1 MPRPR
6 IENRRARILA
16 ATRDLALTRGWP
28 STTVADVAAAAG
40 IGKGAVY
47 LEFADRS
54 ALLDA
59 ALTDAMRELTAAV
72 HRRCLAH
79 DGLLDLPAVY
89 RIGIEELLAQPLLRA
104 LHLGDADVL
113 GAHVRGVGPERY
125 RARMGWLGDY
135 IAALQ
140 EAGVLTPTV
149 DRETLGRVLGMFTLG
164 LLSAPSA
171 LGGLEDEQ
179 LRESVA
185 LFADLVGRGLGP
197 GATGG
202 TGADAGAAAAADPDP
217 AAALAAQMTLLDQLT
232 VQLETQETP

>member
-16 ATRDLALTRGWP
+16 ATRDLALTRGWS
-28 STTVADVAAAAG
+28 STTVADIAAAAG

-47 LEFADRS
+47 LEFPDRS

-59 ALTDAMRELTAAV
+59 ALIAAMRELTAAV

-89 RIGIEELLAQPLLRA
+89 RIGIEELLAEPLMRA
-104 LHLGDADVL
+104 LHLGDADLL
-113 GAHVRGVGPERY
+113 GTHVRDIGPARY
-125 RARMGWLGDY
+125 QARMDWLGEY

-140 EAGVLTPTV
+140 DAGVITPTV
-149 DRETLGRVLGMFTLG
+149 DRENLGRVLGMFTLG
-164 LLSAPSA
+164 LLSAPST
-171 LGGLEDEQ
+171 LGDLDDVR

-185 LFADLVGRGLGP
+185 LFADLVGRALTP
-197 GATGG
+197 EAE
-202 TGADAGAAAAADPDP
+202 ADP
-217 AAALAAQMTLLDQLT
+217 AAARAAQMTVLDRLT
-232 VQLETQETP
+232 DQLETLQHQETP